1 MVMWHMGDGWGWWMG
16 FGSIWMVG
24 FWAVV
29 IWAVYTLSKR
39 RSGDHHQ
46 AATDAGTA
54 QEILERRY
62 ARGEL
67 SDEQYEAMRT
77 RLSRPVAPMAA
88 AASAPDRGGPEA
100 ASSPTARAGSH
111 PATVRS

>member
-1 MVMWHMGDGWGWWMG
+1 MWHMGDGWGWWMS
-16 FGSIWMVG
+16 FGWIWMIG

-39 RSGDHHQ
+39 WSGDQHH

-67 SDEQYEAMRT
+67 SDEQYEAMRHRVN
-77 RLSRPVAPMAA
+77 RLPAPMTPVVSAA
-88 AASAPDRGGPEA
+88 DRGGPDGV
-100 ASSPTARAGSH
+100 STPTARAGSP
-111 PATVRS
+111 PAIVQG

>member
-1 MVMWHMGDGWGWWMG
+1 MWDMGDGWGWWMG

-24 FWAVV
+24 FWAVI
-29 IWAVYTLSKR
+29 IWAVFTLSKR
-39 RSGDHHQ
+39 WSGDHHQ
-46 AATDAGTA
+46 AATDAGSA

-77 RLSRPVAPMAA
+77 RLHRSPAPMAA

-111 PATVRS
+111 VGIVQG